1 MLRLTLNETTSDCD
15 LAVNAYG
22 GLRADG
28 DIQTLGLFSLLV
40 DARPGA
46 QDVQADPLKSEAQ
59 KIGGW
64 WAAGLLPTDARP
76 ERAPGSLLHRLTAY
90 KASAATALRAE
101 RWGEQALAW
110 MVTAGLADRVTAES
124 TVGNYSLSLNFT
136 AYRGNAVVF
145 RQLWT

>member
-1 MLRLTLNETTSDCD
+1 MLRLALDESTNDCD
-15 LAVNAYG
+15 LAVNEYG

-28 DIQTLGLFSLLV
+28 DIQTLGLFSLLA

-46 QDVQADPLKSEAQ
+46 QDVQADPLQAEAQ
-59 KIGGW
+59 MLGGW
-64 WAAGLLPTDARP
+64 WAAGLLPADARP

-90 KASAATALRAE
+90 KTSAATALRAE

-110 MVTAGLADRVTAES
+110 LVTAGLADRITTES
-124 TVGNYSLSLNFT
+124 TVGNWSLSLHFT